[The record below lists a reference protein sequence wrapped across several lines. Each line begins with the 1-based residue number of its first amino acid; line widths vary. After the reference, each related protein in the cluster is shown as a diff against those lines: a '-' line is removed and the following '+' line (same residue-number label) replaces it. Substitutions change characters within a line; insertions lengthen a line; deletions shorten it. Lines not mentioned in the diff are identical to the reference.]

1 VAAVSPFI
9 LVASS
14 TCCHAN
20 DTAMQA
26 GGIGW
31 GYVEKQTQLG
41 NSLRTDLYW
50 E

>member
-1 VAAVSPFI
+1 M
-9 LVASS
+9 
-14 TCCHAN
+14 H
-20 DTAMQA
+20 A

-41 NSLRTDLYW
+41 NSLRRDLYW